1 MDRIAVKKIAPTVF
15 ILVIFGGIVA
25 TEWVFAYKNVSYG
38 IMLSLFVVLAIYT
51 IVPATQMNKTFSD
64 SAESLAL
71 LPLYILFTSS
81 LPWFFI
87 DQQYLIPAVYS
98 IIIVLCGWHIYEKD
112 ISLTEI
118 GFKKD
123 NLLRYILIGVCIGIP
138 TGTIEYLIL
147 MPAPAFPMF
156 EFKYLFRDMI
166 YMTFFVAMSEE
177 VLFRG
182 LVQRDLMNT
191 FGWKIGLL
199 STGFLFSVMHLTWR
213 SVPELGFTFF
223 AGMLFGY
230 IYYKTKSLVAPI
242 VLHGVNNVMLV
253 AIMPY
258 VFI

>member
-1 MDRIAVKKIAPTVF
+1 MRLQLKKLFPTLF
-15 ILVIFGGIVA
+15 IVLIFVGIIV
-25 TEWVFAYKNVSYG
+25 TEWVFVYENVGYG
-38 IMLSLFVVLAIYT
+38 IMLALFMVLAIYT
-51 IVPATQMNKTFSD
+51 IVSVTEQDRNFSD
-64 SAESLAL
+64 AVESLAL

-87 DQQYLIPAVYS
+87 DQQFLIPAVYS
-98 IIIVLCGWHIYEKD
+98 LIIVLCGWYIYEKD

-123 NLLRYILIGVCIGIP
+123 NLLGYILLGACIGIP

-147 MPAPAFPMF
+147 TPAPAFPVF
-156 EFKYLFRDMI
+156 EFKYLFRDLI
-166 YMTFFVAMSEE
+166 YMTFFVALGEE

-182 LVQRDLMNT
+182 LVQRNLTNT
-191 FGWKIGLL
+191 YGWEIGLL

-213 SVPELGFTFF
+213 SVPKLGFTFF
-223 AGMLFGY
+223 AGILFGY

-242 VLHGVNNVMLV
+242 VLHGVNNVVLV

-258 VFI
+258 LFS